1 MDFPFTFPL
10 TIGSAVVAEIDAI
23 AVIESSDEV
32 RPGATAAEWTV
43 AEICVRGVDVADPSK
58 PELALVRFPDRPTR
72 RNEHLGHLHD
82 AMLLHVLCAHRPAI
96 DRAWGGH
103 TSKAVSEGR
112 RRFTV
117 VPSPDPAP
125 GSPRDVI
132 RIGGRVR

>member
-10 TIGSAVVAEIDAI
+10 TIGSTIVAEIDAI
-23 AVIESSDEV
+23 AVIKSSGEMA
-32 RPGATAAEWTV
+32 PGATVAEWTV
-43 AEICVRGVDVADPSK
+43 VELRVRGVDVANPSK
-58 PELALVRFPDRPTR
+58 PEDVTVPLPDGPAK
-72 RNEHLGHLHD
+72 LYGHLHD
-82 AMLLHVLCAHRPAI
+82 AMLMQVLCAHRPAI

-103 TSKAVSEGR
+103 TSNAVSEGR